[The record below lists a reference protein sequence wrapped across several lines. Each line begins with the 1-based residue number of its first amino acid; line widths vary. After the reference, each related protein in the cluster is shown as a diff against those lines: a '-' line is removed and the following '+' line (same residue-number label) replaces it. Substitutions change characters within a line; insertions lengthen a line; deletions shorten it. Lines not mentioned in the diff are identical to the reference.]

1 MTASGIGRRSI
12 LAMGAAA
19 ALPAPSLAQDMRAQ
33 TLRFVPQANL
43 SVLDPVFTTATVT
56 GNHGW
61 HVFDTLYGVDAELKP
76 KPQMAEGAEALDD
89 GKRWRITLRAG
100 LRFHDGEPVR
110 ARDCIASLKRWCAR
124 EPFGQ
129 LLLRQV
135 DEWRAVDDR
144 TIEIRL
150 KRAFPL
156 LLDAL
161 AKPDAAVP
169 FIMPERLAETDPNR
183 GVTEMIGSGPY
194 RFIAG
199 EYNSGSRVV

>member
-1 MTASGIGRRSI
+1 
-12 LAMGAAA
+12 
-19 ALPAPSLAQDMRAQ
+19 
-33 TLRFVPQANL
+33 
-43 SVLDPVFTTATVT
+43 
-56 GNHGW
+56 
-61 HVFDTLYGVDAELKP
+61 
-76 KPQMAEGAEALDD
+76 MAEGAEVLDD
-89 GKRWRITLRAG
+89 GKRWRITLRPG

-129 LLLRQV
+129 LLIRQV

-161 AKPDAAVP
+161 AKPDSSVP

-194 RFIAG
+194 RFISGALNGISCQTRRPQRRPCRMVRLIGGKGRIRICSRYWPARAMCAVKCLTRVAG
-199 EYNSGSRVV
+199 LPCCV

>member
-1 MTASGIGRRSI
+1 MTAPGISRRSM

-19 ALPAPSLAQDMRAQ
+19 ALPAPVVAQDMRAQ

-76 KPQMAEGAEALDD
+76 KPQMAEGAEVSDD

-124 EPFGQ
+124 EPYGQ
-129 LLLRQV
+129 LLIRQV
-135 DEWRAVDDR
+135 DEWSAVDDR

-150 KRAFPL
+150 
-156 LLDAL
+156 
-161 AKPDAAVP
+161 
-169 FIMPERLAETDPNR
+169 
-183 GVTEMIGSGPY
+183 
-194 RFIAG
+194 
-199 EYNSGSRVV
+199 